1 MAFLSIISVIAV
13 LRLGSNLTRGVYL
26 LGFALATGL
35 AASWL
40 GLSAMSRAR
49 KAATSRPR
57 GATAGM
63 VFGIIGS
70 VLSLIVLIFF
80 AAFWPQLGRF
90 SHCLSGASTVSA
102 QQTCL
107 NQLNQQV
114 NHRMAKISPGK

>member
-1 MAFLSIISVIAV
+1 MAFLSIVSVIAV
-13 LRLGSNLTRGVYL
+13 LRLGSNLPRGVYL

-35 AASWL
+35 AACWL

-49 KAATSRPR
+49 KASASRPR
-57 GATAGM
+57 GATVGM

-70 VLSLIVLIFF
+70 VISLIVLVFF

-90 SHCLSGASTVSA
+90 SHCLADANTVSA

-114 NHRMAKISPGK
+114 NHRMAKISPGS